1 MAKIEDLIK
10 RGLRSAQPAAAS
22 VSVGTLYCVTDE
34 SNKIERN
41 NGTSWDGY
49 SSTSGGGAWSLVTSV
64 TGSAASHDFTGLAGY
79 SEIMIMVKQLT
90 ATGAC
95 IRQVLVSIDNG
106 LNYKNS
112 SGDYINI
119 DSNGAESNGT
129 VLSLTNG
136 NNATAQSAWLT
147 IKNFNLTS
155 PKLVEYGFPAVNL
168 PAYIPVASALNAVRV
183 RASSNAFNGGTIYI
197 FGRGL

>member
-10 RGLRSAQPAAAS
+10 RGLRSAQPAFGS
-22 VSVGTLYCVTDE
+22 VSVGTLYYVTDE
-34 SNKIERN
+34 TLIERN
-41 NGTSWDGY
+41 SGSAWE
-49 SSTSGGGAWSLVTSV
+49 SFSRTSGGGAWTLVTSV
-64 TGSAASHDFTGLAGY
+64 TGSAATHDFTGLAGY
-79 SEIMIMVKQLT
+79 SEIMVMVKQLT

-95 IRQVLVSIDNG
+95 IRQVLVSTDNG
-106 LNYKNS
+106 GTFKNA
-112 SGDYINI
+112 SGDYINV

-136 NNATAQSAWLT
+136 NNANAQSGWLT

-155 PKLVEYGFPAVNL
+155 PKLVESHFPAANL
-168 PAYIPVASALNAVRV
+168 VAYIPVATALNAVRV